1 VKRPISDCITHYFGG
16 LAMAWDAELAT
27 LAEYVRVTFGDDAL
41 QAAID
46 RAVAEAGDVE
56 EDIAEVTTDEFLEA
70 LRVELRRLNYRH

>member
-1 VKRPISDCITHYFGG
+1 
-16 LAMAWDAELAT
+16 MAWDDELAT

-56 EDIAEVTTDEFLEA
+56 EDIAAVTTDEFLEA
-70 LRVELRRLNYRH
+70 LRVELRRLN